1 MNYKNTTDPAGQFE
15 LGKSHY
21 ENEDYEQAVE
31 YFTEAAQQGHAGA
44 QFYLGECYDCGY
56 GGLAQDRTR
65 ASELMLVAA
74 RQGLAIAQFTMG
86 CRYCNNGSGVKAD
99 LIQSKYWKAKAA
111 QQDYTGKQ
119 FQEHY
124 DRQRELQNAA
134 RFRKYR
140 EKLDELNLK
149 TFADLENLI
158 KPIARDAAKLTIK
171 RSEMPPENPKDTQL
185 KSHFGGQ
192 PYFEKGEEWPV
203 TKDGNRLDFV
213 FQFFN
218 TENKYLPENIKLIQF
233 YYDYEKSPWF
243 TKDEGWLIKVY
254 EQLDKEN
261 IILIENTDL
270 PKAYCEIECENIK
283 SLPDEYDLE
292 LINKNADMLSQIL
305 DEEDS
310 YFKIAERLN
319 ANHDLHSQI
328 GGYPDWLQGSAYPD
342 DTDYIFLFQID
353 SEGEAGLH
361 WGDCGLVYAFYNPK
375 TKETIFELQCC

>member
-1 MNYKNTTDPAGQFE
+1 MNNKPASDPASQFE

-31 YFTEAAQQGHAGA
+31 YFTEAAKQGHAGA
-44 QFYLGECYDCGY
+44 QFYLGECYDCAY
-56 GGLAQDRTR
+56 GGLKQDRAL
-65 ASELMLVAA
+65 ASELIMMAA
-74 RQGLAIAQFTMG
+74 QQGLAIAQFTMG
-86 CRYCNNGSGVKAD
+86 CRYCNNGSGVTAD
-99 LIQSKYWKAKAA
+99 AEQAKYWEAKAA
-111 QQDYTGKQ
+111 QQGYTGKQ

-140 EKLDELNLK
+140 EKLEKLNLK
-149 TFADLENLI
+149 TFADFESLI
-158 KPIARDAAKLTIK
+158 IPLMRDAAKLIIE
-171 RSEMPPENPKDTQL
+171 RSEMPENPKDTQL

-218 TENKYLPENIKLIQF
+218 TDKHLPENIKLIQF
-233 YYDYEKSPWF
+233 YYDYEESPWF
-243 TKDEGWLIKVY
+243 TKDDGWLVKVY
-254 EQLDKEN
+254 EQLDIEN
-261 IILIENTDL
+261 IIFIENTD
-270 PKAYCEIECENIK
+270 PPRAYCEIEYETIK
-283 SLPDEYDLE
+283 TLPHEYDLE
-292 LINKNADMLSQIL
+292 AVDKNADMLCQIL
-305 DEEDS
+305 DEEDP
-310 YFKIAERLN
+310 YFKIAEKLN
-319 ANHDLHSQI
+319 VNHDLHSQI

-361 WGDCGLVYAFYNPK
+361 WVDCGLVYAFYNPK